1 MNTPRNTDAHANGH
15 ENAAPAVERLERVLH
30 ELRSLLDASRTLVDH
45 AKKGLG
51 SHATTLASGGA
62 ADVERDL
69 TATSQRL
76 DRMADLVHA
85 AMQNANKPIGSPALS
100 RARPVTLAEAVQH
113 AINVL
118 TPMANAH
125 QVRLSATGGPLMEAL
140 PAGALYTVV
149 LNGLQNAVEAVAAR
163 SGPGSVSLILR
174 PDSAPTSN
182 GYGRD
187 GRDWFVLEITDDGI
201 GPPQST
207 SRCFD
212 LGFSTKPRG
221 AGVGLAVA
229 RSVVQGMG
237 GTIELTPRPQTGGA
251 LLRVRFPSLANTSAL
266 TLGGAA

>member
-1 MNTPRNTDAHANGH
+1 MNTPRHTDTH
-15 ENAAPAVERLERVLH
+15 EHDNAAPAVERLERLLH
-30 ELRSLLDASRTLVDH
+30 ELRTLLDASRSLVDH

-51 SHATTLASGGA
+51 THAVSLASGGA
-62 ADVERDL
+62 TEVERDL
-69 TATSQRL
+69 TATAQRL
-76 DRMADLVHA
+76 DKMADLVHA
-85 AMQNANKPIGSPALS
+85 AMQNATKPLGSPALA

-113 AINVL
+113 ALDVL
-118 TPMANAH
+118 TPMATAH
-125 QVRLSATGGPLMEAL
+125 QVRLSSTGGPLMEAL

-163 SGPGSVSLILR
+163 GGPGSVSLILR
-174 PDSAPTSN
+174 PDAAPTGS
-182 GYGRD
+182 GYGKD
-187 GRDWFVLEITDDGI
+187 TRDWFVLEITDDGI

-237 GTIELTPRPQTGGA
+237 GTIELAPRPHTGGA